1 MPLKKINLNNFRSF
15 DNLTKTLGTKNLIL
29 GKNGAGKS
37 SLLEAIFF
45 LFKSKSF
52 RTSSLNSLINFD
64 SPNLLAE
71 GLFNDSKISIYKEKG
86 GRLKNLYESPENV
99 KIILPMVINNF
110 SLNLLEAPK
119 ENRRSF
125 VDYLLFHV
133 EQDYKK
139 NYSYFKK
146 ALAQRNR
153 ALKKGS
159 LNEVKSWTNVF
170 VDSSLLITKSKLNLI
185 TFFIENFGPFLTSID
200 LPESLKKKYEAVTIK
215 YYQGWEENL
224 LEELREVYSKD
235 KIRGY
240 SSLGP
245 QTSDLSIKIN
255 SQDSGNILSRGEQ
268 KVLILLIYLFFINNK
283 YESNIDEFILLVDD
297 LPSELDDINLEI
309 ALKALRKT
317 KYQLF
322 ITSLER
328 IEKYEFDCV
337 IDL

>member
-86 GRLKNLYESPENV
+86 GRLKNLSESPENE
-99 KIILPMVINNF
+99 KTILPMVINNF

-159 LNEVKSWTNVF
+159 LHEVKSWTNVF

-185 TFFIENFGPFLTSID
+185 TFFIENFGSFLTSID
-200 LPESLKKKYEAVTIK
+200 LPESLKKKYEAVTIN

-224 LEELREVYSKD
+224 LEELREIYSKD

-322 ITSLER
+322 ITSLEK

>member
-52 RTSSLNSLINFD
+52 RTSSLNSLIKFD

-86 GRLKNLYESPENV
+86 GRLKNLFESPENE

-185 TFFIENFGPFLTSID
+185 TFFIENFGPYLTSID
-200 LPESLKKKYEAVTIK
+200 LPENLKKKYEAVTIK

>member
-86 GRLKNLYESPENV
+86 GRLKNLFESPENE

-200 LPESLKKKYEAVTIK
+200 LPENLKKKYEAVTIK

>member
-1 MPLKKINLNNFRSF
+1 
-15 DNLTKTLGTKNLIL
+15 
-29 GKNGAGKS
+29 
-37 SLLEAIFF
+37 LLEAIFF

-86 GRLKNLYESPENV
+86 GRLKNLSESPENE
-99 KIILPMVINNF
+99 KTILPMVINNF

-139 NYSYFKK
+139 NYSHFKK

-185 TFFIENFGPFLTSID
+185 TFFIENFGSFLASID
-200 LPESLKKKYEAVTIK
+200 LPESLRKKYEAVTIK

-255 SQDSGNILSRGEQ
+255 SQI
-268 KVLILLIYLFFINNK
+268 
-283 YESNIDEFILLVDD
+283 
-297 LPSELDDINLEI
+297 LEI
-309 ALKALRKT
+309 FSQEASKR
-317 KYQLF
+317 Y
-322 ITSLER
+322 
-328 IEKYEFDCV
+328 
-337 IDL
+337 

>member
-64 SPNLLAE
+64 SPNFLAE

-86 GRLKNLYESPENV
+86 GRLKNLFESPENE

-200 LPESLKKKYEAVTIK
+200 LPENLKKKYEAVTIK

>member
-86 GRLKNLYESPENV
+86 GRLKNLSESPENGN
-99 KIILPMVINNF
+99 IILPMVINNF

-139 NYSYFKK
+139 NYLYFKK

-170 VDSSLLITKSKLNLI
+170 VDSSLVITKSKLNLI
-185 TFFIENFGPFLTSID
+185 TFFIENFGSFLASID
-200 LPESLKKKYEAVTIK
+200 LPESLKIKYEAVTIK

-322 ITSLER
+322 ITSLEK

>member
-86 GRLKNLYESPENV
+86 GRLKNLFESPENE

-200 LPESLKKKYEAVTIK
+200 LPENLKKKYEAVTIK
-215 YYQGWEENL
+215 YYQGWEKNL

-235 KIRGY
+235 KTRGY

>member
-1 MPLKKINLNNFRSF
+1 M
-15 DNLTKTLGTKNLIL
+15 
-29 GKNGAGKS
+29 
-37 SLLEAIFF
+37 
-45 LFKSKSF
+45 
-52 RTSSLNSLINFD
+52 
-64 SPNLLAE
+64 
-71 GLFNDSKISIYKEKG
+71 
-86 GRLKNLYESPENV
+86 
-99 KIILPMVINNF
+99 
-110 SLNLLEAPK
+110 
-119 ENRRSF
+119 
-125 VDYLLFHV
+125 

-170 VDSSLLITKSKLNLI
+170 VDSSLLITKSKSNLI

-200 LPESLKKKYEAVTIK
+200 LPENLKKKYEAVTIK

>member
-86 GRLKNLYESPENV
+86 GRLKNLFESPENE

-139 NYSYFKK
+139 NYSHFKK

>member
-15 DNLTKTLGTKNLIL
+15 DNLTKTLGAKNLIL

-86 GRLKNLYESPENV
+86 GRLKNLSESPENE
-99 KIILPMVINNF
+99 KTILPMVINNF

-185 TFFIENFGPFLTSID
+185 TFFIENFGSFLTSID
-200 LPESLKKKYEAVTIK
+200 LPESLKKKYEAVTIN

-224 LEELREVYSKD
+224 LEELREIYSKD

-322 ITSLER
+322 ITSLEK

>member
-86 GRLKNLYESPENV
+86 GRLKNLSESPENE
-99 KIILPMVINNF
+99 KTILPMVINNF

-185 TFFIENFGPFLTSID
+185 TFFIENFGSFLTSID
-200 LPESLKKKYEAVTIK
+200 LPESLKKKYEAVTIN

-245 QTSDLSIKIN
+245 QISDLSIKIN

-322 ITSLER
+322 ITSLEK

>member
-15 DNLTKTLGTKNLIL
+15 DNLTKTLGTKNLII

-45 LFKSKSF
+45 LFNSKSF

-64 SPNLLAE
+64 SPNLVAE
-71 GLFNDSKISIYKEKG
+71 GLFNDLKISIYKEKG
-86 GRLKNLYESPENV
+86 GRLKNRSEAPENE
-99 KIILPMVINNF
+99 KTILPMVINNF

-119 ENRRSF
+119 ENRRLF

-170 VDSSLLITKSKLNLI
+170 VDTSLLITKSKLNLI
-185 TFFIENFGPFLTSID
+185 TFFIENFGSFLTSID

-215 YYQGWEENL
+215 YYQGWEKNL

-245 QTSDLSIKIN
+245 QISDLSIKIN

-317 KYQLF
+317 KCQLF

>member
-86 GRLKNLYESPENV
+86 GRLKNLSESPENE
-99 KIILPMVINNF
+99 KTILPMVINNF

-185 TFFIENFGPFLTSID
+185 TFFIENFGSFLTSID
-200 LPESLKKKYEAVTIK
+200 LPESLKKKYEAVTIN

-322 ITSLER
+322 ITSLEK

>member
-86 GRLKNLYESPENV
+86 GRLKNLSESPENE
-99 KIILPMVINNF
+99 KTILPMVINNF

-185 TFFIENFGPFLTSID
+185 TFFIENFGSFLTSID
-200 LPESLKKKYEAVTIK
+200 LPESLKKKYESVTIN

-322 ITSLER
+322 ITSLEK
-328 IEKYEFDCV
+328 IEKYKFDCV

>member
-86 GRLKNLYESPENV
+86 GRLKNLSASPENE
-99 KIILPMVINNF
+99 KTILPMVINNF

-139 NYSYFKK
+139 KYSYFKK

-185 TFFIENFGPFLTSID
+185 TFFIENFGSFLTSID
-200 LPESLKKKYEAVTIK
+200 LPESLKKKYEAVTIN

-322 ITSLER
+322 ITSLEK

>member
-52 RTSSLNSLINFD
+52 RTSSLNSLIKFD

-86 GRLKNLYESPENV
+86 GRLKNLFESPENE

-200 LPESLKKKYEAVTIK
+200 LPENLKKKYEAVTIK

>member
-15 DNLTKTLGTKNLIL
+15 DNLTRTLGTKNLIL

-86 GRLKNLYESPENV
+86 GRLKNLFESPENE

-200 LPESLKKKYEAVTIK
+200 LPENLKKKYEAVTIK

>member
-86 GRLKNLYESPENV
+86 GRLKNLSESPENE
-99 KIILPMVINNF
+99 KTILPMVINNF

-185 TFFIENFGPFLTSID
+185 TFFIENFGSFLTSID
-200 LPESLKKKYEAVTIK
+200 LPESLKKKYEAVTIN

-224 LEELREVYSKD
+224 LEELREIYSKD

-322 ITSLER
+322 ITSLEK

>member
-1 MPLKKINLNNFRSF
+1 MPLNKINLNNFRSF
-15 DNLTKTLGTKNLIL
+15 DNLTKTFGTKNLIL

-86 GRLKNLYESPENV
+86 GRLKNLFESPENE

-200 LPESLKKKYEAVTIK
+200 LPENLKKKYEAVTIK

-297 LPSELDDINLEI
+297 LTSELDDINLEI

>member
-52 RTSSLNSLINFD
+52 RTSSLNSLIKFD

-86 GRLKNLYESPENV
+86 GRLKNLSESPEIE

-200 LPESLKKKYEAVTIK
+200 LPENLKKKYEAVTIK